1 MYGSMWDFH
10 QKFDWAVAQNYIN
23 PKQEPKALL
32 WTNQQFQIWISHGP
46 SPHV

>member
-23 PKQEPKALL
+23 PKQQPQGIIMHQSA
-32 WTNQQFQIWISHGP
+32 ISDLDQP
-46 SPHV
+46 